1 MTADRILPQ
10 PDVFHVTSRGESV
23 HRARERVAA
32 VALAWGI
39 PFDER
44 MLGDVRLC
52 ASAVVTNALV
62 HAGGECW
69 VTTTWTGQHLR
80 VAVADLSTR
89 PPVMGLASEDSRSGR
104 GLAIV
109 EDFASAWGWE
119 TTDNDKIVFFHMACD
134 AAAKLRS
141 GTAGQR

>member
-1 MTADRILPQ
+1 
-10 PDVFHVTSRGESV
+10 
-23 HRARERVAA
+23 
-32 VALAWGI
+32 
-39 PFDER
+39 
-44 MLGDVRLC
+44 
-52 ASAVVTNALV
+52 
-62 HAGGECW
+62 
-69 VTTTWTGQHLR
+69 
-80 VAVADLSTR
+80 
-89 PPVMGLASEDSRSGR
+89 MGLASEDSRSGR